1 MSQVYKSGRQQNLNL
16 GITSVTESTTVLQTI
31 GKVGIGTTNAQ
42 NHSLFVVGS
51 TNITGDVNVGGASTF
66 VGIATFSNDV
76 FFGDDVFISD
86 QLFVNGIQITGGAV
100 IGQDLVVR
108 NISASGI
115 STFVGTL
122 TNQSTIFGT
131 QLSVSGVST
140 FTGLVDANGGAEI
153 DNVRI
158 GVLSNNTIDTSTG
171 DLVLDSAGG
180 TVEID
185 DNVLVFGSLN
195 LIGIST
201 FSGLVDANGGA
212 EIDNIRIGIAND
224 NEIDTSIGSLV
235 LDSAGGT
242 VEIDDNVLVFG
253 SLNLIGISTFSGLVD
268 ANGGAEIDDVRIGIL
283 NNNTIDTSTG
293 NLILDSA
300 GGGVEIFDNVSVSGI
315 STFTGLVDANGGAE
329 IDDVRIGIS
338 NNNEID
344 TSTGNLILDSAGG
357 TVEIDDDVVISGFLN
372 VSDISTFAG
381 ITTVTG
387 DTLFTKQLNVSGVST
402 FAGITTVTGPTLF
415 SKQLNVSGVSTLAI
429 LHAPKLSP
437 DGSDFGSA
445 QYIIRSNGSGGW
457 EWVNVPGIFS
467 VNNILNGFNVS
478 DEGSIVG
485 TAGSITQ
492 LDFRGNNIIA
502 TANPQPNGIATIRVS
517 DTPSFLTLTVTSGIT
532 TLGVTTTTS
541 LFSNQLSV
549 SGLSTFAGITTVT
562 GDTLFAKQLNV
573 SGVSTFTGNVTLGGE
588 LRGPAEF
595 IIDPA
600 GIGDNTGAVRIKGD
614 LLVDGTQTII
624 NSATIEL
631 ADFIVGIAS
640 TATTDLLADGAG
652 IKIGP
657 DNTLL
662 YDHSNTALK
671 SSENLNLASG
681 KTYKINGTDVL
692 SSTTLGSGVVN
703 SSLTSV
709 GTLTSLNVSGLSTFA
724 GITTVT
730 GDTLFTK
737 QLNVSGIATV
747 RQLSDYKALVGAASS
762 ATETFVVT
770 VAAKTTNHRY
780 FGTGSASGYLID
792 GRESP
797 FITLLPGKTYR
808 FDQADASNATH
819 QLRFYLEADKTTQ
832 HTTNVTFNGTAGSA
846 GAYTEITVTDTTP
859 IVLHYQCVNHGYMGN
874 SVQTNSNFINTPY
887 SINTLGN
894 LNVVGI
900 TTLASAGGITTTGG
914 DLFVNDDIF
923 FKGNLYKNGQLFTAG
938 IGIGS
943 TSVNPGSGFIG
954 QRVGTGFT
962 DINIVGTG
970 ISVTGYG
977 STIVIDFG
985 NIAAA
990 SGGTLSISTVF
1001 SPRIQDVSFVGG
1013 ASTSIIGISTQTN
1026 RFVFDTQTGSVGIGT
1041 SNASIPAFKLDV
1053 VGDINSSTSV
1063 KIKGIDVLEEAVRL
1077 AIAFG

>member
-1 MSQVYKSGRQQNLNL
+1 MSQPYKSGRQQNLNL

-66 VGIATFSNDV
+66 VGIATFSDDV
-76 FFGDDVFISD
+76 FFGDDVFIKD
-86 QLFVNGIQITGGAV
+86 QLFVNGIEITGGGAV

-108 NISASGI
+108 NISASGL
-115 STFVGTL
+115 STFVGIV

-131 QLSVSGVST
+131 QLS
-140 FTGLVDANGGAEI
+140 
-153 DNVRI
+153 
-158 GVLSNNTIDTSTG
+158 
-171 DLVLDSAGG
+171 
-180 TVEID
+180 
-185 DNVLVFGSLN
+185 
-195 LIGIST
+195 
-201 FSGLVDANGGA
+201 
-212 EIDNIRIGIAND
+212 
-224 NEIDTSIGSLV
+224 
-235 LDSAGGT
+235 
-242 VEIDDNVLVFG
+242 
-253 SLNLIGISTFSGLVD
+253 
-268 ANGGAEIDDVRIGIL
+268 
-283 NNNTIDTSTG
+283 
-293 NLILDSA
+293 
-300 GGGVEIFDNVSVSGI
+300 
-315 STFTGLVDANGGAE
+315 
-329 IDDVRIGIS
+329 
-338 NNNEID
+338 
-344 TSTGNLILDSAGG
+344 
-357 TVEIDDDVVISGFLN
+357 
-372 VSDISTFAG
+372 
-381 ITTVTG
+381 
-387 DTLFTKQLNVSGVST
+387 
-402 FAGITTVTGPTLF
+402 
-415 SKQLNVSGVSTLAI
+415 
-429 LHAPKLSP
+429 
-437 DGSDFGSA
+437 
-445 QYIIRSNGSGGW
+445 
-457 EWVNVPGIFS
+457 
-467 VNNILNGFNVS
+467 
-478 DEGSIVG
+478 
-485 TAGSITQ
+485 
-492 LDFRGNNIIA
+492 
-502 TANPQPNGIATIRVS
+502 
-517 DTPSFLTLTVTSGIT
+517 
-532 TLGVTTTTS
+532 
-541 LFSNQLSV
+541 
-549 SGLSTFAGITTVT
+549 
-562 GDTLFAKQLNV
+562 V

-662 YDHSNTALK
+662 YDHTNTALK

-730 GDTLFTK
+730 GPTLFAK
-737 QLNVSGIATV
+737 QLNISGIATA
-747 RQLSDYKALVGAASS
+747 RQFSDYRALVGAASS

-770 VAAKTTNHRY
+770 VATKTTNHRY
-780 FGTGSASGYLID
+780 FGTGSPNGYFID

-819 QLRFYLEADKTTQ
+819 EIRFYLLANKLDAAGNSTEY
-832 HTTNVTFNGTAGSA
+832 TTNVTFNPTAAAGSS
-846 GAYTEITVTDTTP
+846 GAYTEIIVTDTTP

-894 LNVVGI
+894 LNVVGV

-914 DLFVNDDIF
+914 DLFVDDDIF

-943 TSVNPGSGFIG
+943 TSVNPVSGVIG

-977 STIVIDFG
+977 STVVIDFG
-985 NIAAA
+985 NISAAAAA
-990 SGGTLSISTVF
+990 SGGALSISTVF